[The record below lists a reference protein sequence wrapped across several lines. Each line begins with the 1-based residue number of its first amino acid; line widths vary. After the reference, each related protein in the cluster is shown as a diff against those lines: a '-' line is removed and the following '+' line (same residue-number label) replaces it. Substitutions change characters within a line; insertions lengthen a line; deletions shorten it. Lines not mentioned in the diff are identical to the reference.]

1 MIKVKRNLTENN
13 EIINYSNRGMILE
26 NEINETAK
34 YLLENNICLIYKK
47 ATPIKIVKVENKKI
61 VEAYFNEESTLDYA
75 GVYKGKYLDFEAK
88 ETEIETSFPLKN
100 IQEHQILHME
110 NVLKHDGYAF
120 LIVAFTTLDKYFLL
134 DANKL
139 IDFIK
144 NNGRK
149 SIPLSFFEENSIK
162 IERKL
167 NPPLDLIKALDTLIF
182 NSSTK
187 SF

>member
-75 GVYKGKYLDFEAK
+75 GVYKGKK
-88 ETEIETSFPLKN
+88 
-100 IQEHQILHME
+100 
-110 NVLKHDGYAF
+110 
-120 LIVAFTTLDKYFLL
+120 
-134 DANKL
+134 
-139 IDFIK
+139 FI
-144 NNGRK
+144 
-149 SIPLSFFEENSIK
+149 FFK
-162 IERKL
+162 WL
-167 NPPLDLIKALDTLIF
+167 CP
-182 NSSTK
+182 
-187 SF
+187 